1 VRKLAAALTI
11 AGFLAGQGAAAPALA
26 ADLPLPPP
34 AKTTPAKPK
43 PKPKA
48 ENEFDKLGADCI
60 EATDSCR
67 TYARAA
73 DGKFDAKNNIG
84 IACQPKALSCTK
96 RR

>member
-26 ADLPLPPP
+26 ADLPLLPP
-34 AKTTPAKPK
+34 AKTTPA
-43 PKPKA
+43 KPKA